1 MPDSNLIRKK
11 VESVKFKY
19 SPQKRNLNK
28 YNQVFVKEYKFGLL
42 LEDEPEVAE
51 ELGIIRFTYVRE
63 SSKCNIPKI
72 QASGYK
78 SRQIIGI
85 APQEKENDAIFRK
98 YWAEKIIHYL
108 NNEIKWK
115 YENTFKFKADITL
128 TSDEKVSSSLDEC
141 LLDEDIGGFVGSYL
155 FDDIGLIKESDEVM
169 KAIFGHEENLFMGE
183 TVLLA
188 NWDNWNPGD

>member
-1 MPDSNLIRKK
+1 M
-11 VESVKFKY
+11 
-19 SPQKRNLNK
+19 
-28 YNQVFVKEYKFGLL
+28 
-42 LEDEPEVAE
+42 
-51 ELGIIRFTYVRE
+51 
-63 SSKCNIPKI
+63 
-72 QASGYK
+72 
-78 SRQIIGI
+78 
-85 APQEKENDAIFRK
+85 
-98 YWAEKIIHYL
+98 
-108 NNEIKWK
+108 K
-115 YENTFKFKADITL
+115 YENMFKFKADITL

>member
-1 MPDSNLIRKK
+1 MAFLYVLTGNNSN
-11 VESVKFKY
+11 EDAFFKDFMD
-19 SPQKRNLNK
+19 K
-28 YNQVFVKEYKFGLL
+28 

-128 TSDEKVSSSLDEC
+128 TSDEKVSSK
-141 LLDEDIGGFVGSYL
+141 IGRASCRERV
-155 FDDIGLIKESDEVM
+155 
-169 KAIFGHEENLFMGE
+169 
-183 TVLLA
+183 
-188 NWDNWNPGD
+188 

>member
-1 MPDSNLIRKK
+1 VDK
-11 VESVKFKY
+11 
-19 SPQKRNLNK
+19 
-28 YNQVFVKEYKFGLL
+28 
-42 LEDEPEVAE
+42 LEDEPEIAG
-51 ELGIIRFTYVRE
+51 ELGIIRFTYVRD

-85 APQEKENDAIFRK
+85 TPQAKENDAIFRK
-98 YWAEKIIHYL
+98 SWAEKIIQYL
-108 NNEIKWK
+108 NNNIRWK

-155 FDDIGLIKESDEVM
+155 FDEIALIKQNDKVM
-169 KAIFGHEENLFMGE
+169 KAIFRHKENLFMSE
-183 TVLLA
+183 TILLS
-188 NWDNWNPGD
+188 NWNNWNTEE

>member
-1 MPDSNLIRKK
+1 MDK
-11 VESVKFKY
+11 
-19 SPQKRNLNK
+19 
-28 YNQVFVKEYKFGLL
+28 

-98 YWAEKIIHYL
+98 YWAEKIINYL